1 MHTCIHHSV
10 IHHEHTT
17 SKHGSR
23 PYLISTGKELKQKQ
37 SRETETE
44 RDTDTQKE
52 KTDKHRKNWQEHSR
66 MKRKRQVTGESRRRN
81 LSFFATSQLGR
92 RTGWP
97 TETDRH
103 REREKVRKNTRRRTE
118 KDSAHTMDDVHTSI
132 IPAVV
137 PPKSACSAFSLSSS
151 TAIATTSPSFS
162 SSPAPH
168 PAPPVAPPPR
178 KDVVG
183 DDDEDEEKE
192 ADEAVLD
199 LVPVVSLAAVAGLLP
214 VVSGMTA
221 LVMGNRSLQAYSHTY
236 LSL

>member
-1 MHTCIHHSV
+1 
-10 IHHEHTT
+10 
-17 SKHGSR
+17 
-23 PYLISTGKELKQKQ
+23 
-37 SRETETE
+37 
-44 RDTDTQKE
+44 
-52 KTDKHRKNWQEHSR
+52 
-66 MKRKRQVTGESRRRN
+66 
-81 LSFFATSQLGR
+81 
-92 RTGWP
+92 
-97 TETDRH
+97 
-103 REREKVRKNTRRRTE
+103 
-118 KDSAHTMDDVHTSI
+118 MDDVHTSI

-178 KDVVG
+178 KDVG

-192 ADEAVLD
+192 ADEAVLE

-221 LVMGNRSLQAYSHTY
+221 LVMGNLSLQAYSHTD